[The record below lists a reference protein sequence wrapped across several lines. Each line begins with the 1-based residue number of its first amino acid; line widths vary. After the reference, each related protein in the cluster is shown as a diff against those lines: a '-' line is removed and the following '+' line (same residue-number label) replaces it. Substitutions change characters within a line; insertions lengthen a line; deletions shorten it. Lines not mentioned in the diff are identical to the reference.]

1 MENRELMPAAH
12 NDRALTA
19 SEFFSRAQERLTFDV
34 PAGSPIRL

>member
-12 NDRALTA
+12 SDGAFTA

-34 PAGSPIRL
+34 PTGSPIRT